1 MTVRYDWR
9 CGDNSCVDR
18 PWKLS
23 RLEKSLFK
31 RFELSC
37 RMGIFSNYCIEN
49 SEVRFK
55 SLFSMWARRTVI
67 REATIFNEQQEEL
80 QYQQRILS
88 EMMGIHNRMI
98 GKKVYSVAKIESN
111 NTNKK
116 NKKPD
121 SEKNRKADSEKTDNE
136 KTVLI
141 ATGRIIFN
149 GKECYRGGDHIARA
163 TLKQGQQHEEKERKK
178 GKNERNASNFYY

>member
-37 RMGIFSNYCIEN
+37 RMGVFSNYCIEN

-55 SLFSMWARRTVI
+55 SLFTMWARRTVI

-98 GKKVYSVAKIESN
+98 GKKMYSVAKIESVAKTEN
-111 NTNKK
+111 NTNTNKK
-116 NKKPD
+116 NKKN
-121 SEKNRKADSEKTDNE
+121 EKNE

-149 GKECYRGGDHIARA
+149 GKGCYSGGDHIARA
-163 TLKQGQQHEEKERKK
+163 TLKQEEEKEKTKRTKGKK
-178 GKNERNASNFYY
+178 GT